1 MTLLVIDASAAMELL
16 LKRDALQRLSTAYPE
31 ADFIA
36 PSHMPLECLN
46 VLKRLERAEAIDSA
60 TASFLANDVM
70 EFNVELISVGEI
82 ANHVWS
88 RRRTFSIYDS
98 AYVAVSNIFEVP
110 LVSRDTRLMAAWP
123 NSIDL
128 DSLP

>member
-1 MTLLVIDASAAMELL
+1 MTLLAIDASAAIEFL
-16 LKRDALQRLSTAYPE
+16 LKRDAVQRFTATYPGAE
-31 ADFIA
+31 FIA

-70 EFNVELISVGEI
+70 EFNIELISVGDI

-88 RRRTFSIYDS
+88 RRHTFSIYDS
-98 AYVAVSNIFEVP
+98 AYVAVSNIFEAP
-110 LVSRDTRLMAAWP
+110 LISRDARLIAAWP
-123 NSIDL
+123 YSINV

>member
-1 MTLLVIDASAAMELL
+1 MTLLVIDASAAIEFL
-16 LKRDALQRLSTAYPE
+16 LKRDAVQRFAAAYPA

-36 PSHMPLECLN
+36 PSHLSLECLN
-46 VLKRLERAEAIDSA
+46 VLKRLERTEAIDSA
-60 TASFLANDVM
+60 TASLLANDVM
-70 EFNVELISVGEI
+70 ELNIELISVGDI

-88 RRRTFSIYDS
+88 RRHTFSIYDS
-98 AYVAVSNIFEVP
+98 AYIAVSNIFEAP
-110 LVSRDTRLMAAWP
+110 LLSRDTHLMTAWP